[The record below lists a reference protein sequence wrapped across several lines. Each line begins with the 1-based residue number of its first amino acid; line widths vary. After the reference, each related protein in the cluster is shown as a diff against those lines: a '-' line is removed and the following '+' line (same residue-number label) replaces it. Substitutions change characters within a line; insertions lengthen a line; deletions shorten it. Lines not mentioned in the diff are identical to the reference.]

1 MERVQLE
8 GKTRKETG
16 KGPSRRLR
24 EAGWVPV
31 VVYGPHMGTSL
42 SVAVSPKD
50 MKRVMTAGDNV
61 LVDLRI
67 TDGEEAQ
74 TKLVMVKECVHHP
87 TTERLWHVDLYE
99 VSLQEAIRVDVPLA
113 FTGDPEGV
121 VLGGT
126 LSPLLRSLEVSC
138 LPEQIPHEIEVDCS
152 ALRIGGM
159 IYVKDIHV
167 PEDLN
172 VLTDSAAAVVTVMEP
187 GGRAERPA
195 VAEEEAPPA
204 EEPKE

>member
-8 GKTRKETG
+8 GKARKDTG

-24 EAGWVPV
+24 AARWVPA

-42 SVAVSPKD
+42 PIAVSPKD

-74 TKLVMVKECVHHP
+74 SKLVMVKECVHHP

-99 VSLQEAIRVDVPLA
+99 VSLQDAIRVDVPLA

-159 IYVKDIHV
+159 IYVRDIHV
-167 PEDLN
+167 PEEIH
-172 VLTDSAAAVVTVMEP
+172 VVTDASAAVVTVMEP
-187 GGRAERPA
+187 GGRAERPG
-195 VAEEEAPPA
+195 VAEEAAPST
-204 EEPKE
+204 EESKE